1 MRKKTVI
8 WLLAT
13 ISALGVSAATYN
25 GVTYSTSGDIVP
37 GEWTSQFSKAKV
49 YADAKNV
56 PLIVVWANPGCGFCG
71 MFETE
76 AMYTT
81 RMRNWMKT
89 KKYVFVF
96 ALGTSTSDGS
106 QAKSF
111 AKYGSNYPF
120 CRVYWKRDN
129 SGKTV
134 NYGFCGRWGMMYGDS
149 LNTKDDMDVQFKN
162 AIEAYVGGYV
172 PSTDSGTVTPVNPV
186 TPVKPTPSTP
196 SKYTLT
202 VTATGNGS
210 VSGGGSYKSGTKV
223 TLRASAKSGSVF
235 AGWYSGST
243 QLSQAT
249 TYSYVTTAGNVS
261 IVGKFITKAE
271 DAVALTC
278 PFASQYTKGMA
289 IEAVKI
295 TAKGNSLPT
304 VKVSGLPA
312 GLTYK
317 NGEVT
322 GKPSRSG
329 VYTTT
334 VTAKTSGGATVTKTF
349 TIVVSGFG
357 EYYVKA
363 PCDSTVG
370 TVSGQGVYAAGKKVT
385 LRVTVKKGN
394 VFAGWY
400 NGSTELSKEKAYSF
414 TMPSGDLNLTPE
426 FITAAEDLQ
435 AVSFVFD
442 DYSMASETVLEKSAT
457 CGVKLSWDIISGGLS
472 TTKVTFSGLP
482 SGLKYNASAGKVE
495 GAPTSARKS
504 TIKAKVTTSGGNSKV
519 FSIVL
524 TVNALPAGAKG
535 NFYGLCEFNGTPGR
549 AQIAI
554 TAAGKISGKL
564 IAAGSTHSFSATSF
578 DSYEN
583 GVFAFSPSIPY
594 TVTENRKTVRK
605 TKNLKLALA
614 PAGDLGRITGGDS
627 NGLELSVLQSAW
639 ERTDLKVQKF
649 ISGSRTPIVTLANG
663 IKLKFSTKGAVAVGG
678 KLGKTSVSGN
688 SQLVTGCSNG
698 TLSHDAQTV
707 LSISRAAAAGGYYG
721 TMVDLYI
728 DDRDRDGKIETVT
741 AD

>member
-1 MRKKTVI
+1 MKKTVI

-13 ISALGVSAATYN
+13 ISALLASAATYN

-37 GEWTSQFSKAKV
+37 GEWTSQFSKAKA

-76 AMYTT
+76 AMYTP

-106 QAKSF
+106 AAKSF
-111 AKYGSNYPF
+111 AKYGSNYPY
-120 CRVYWKRDN
+120 CRVYWKRNN

-134 NYGFCGRWGMMYGDS
+134 SYAFCGRWGMMYGDS
-149 LNTKDDMDVQFKN
+149 LNTKDAMDVQFKN
-162 AIEAYVGGYV
+162 AIEAYVGGYA
-172 PSTDSGTVTPVNPV
+172 PSNGGGTVTPVGPV
-186 TPVKPTPSTP
+186 TPV
-196 SKYTLT
+196 KYTLT

-235 AGWYSGST
+235 AGWYSGAT
-243 QLSQAT
+243 LLSQAT
-249 TYSYVTTAGNVS
+249 SYSYVTTAGNVS

-271 DAVALTC
+271 DEVALTC
-278 PFASQYTKGMA
+278 PFASQYTKGVA

-295 TAKGNSLPT
+295 TARGNSLPT
-304 VKVSGLPA
+304 VKVSGLPT
-312 GLTYK
+312 GLSYK

-334 VTAKTSGGATVTKTF
+334 VTARTSGGATATKTF
-349 TIVVSGFG
+349 TIVVSAFG

-394 VFAGWY
+394 VFTGWY
-400 NGSTELSKEKAYSF
+400 NGSTELSREKAYSF
-414 TMPSGDLNLTPE
+414 TMPSHDISLTPE
-426 FITAAEDLQ
+426 FITAAEDLA

-442 DYSMASETVLEKSAT
+442 DYSMSSETVLEKSAT

-524 TVNALPAGAKG
+524 NVNALPTAAKG

-564 IAAGSTHSFSATSF
+564 IAAGSTYSFSATSF
-578 DSYEN
+578 DSCEK
-583 GVFAFSPSIPY
+583 GVFAFSPSISY
-594 TVTENRKTVRK
+594 AVTENRKTVKK

-614 PAGDLGRITGGDS
+614 PEGDLGRITGGDS
-627 NGLELSVLQSAW
+627 KGLELSLLQSAW
-639 ERTDLKVQKF
+639 ERTDLKVPKF
-649 ISGSRTPIVTLANG
+649 ASGSRTPIVTLANG

-678 KLGKTSVSGN
+678 KIGKTSVSGN
-688 SQLVTGCSNG
+688 SQLVTGCSGG
-698 TLSHDAQTV
+698 TLSHDAQTA
-707 LSISRAAAAGGYYG
+707 LSINRSASAGGYYG
-721 TMVDLYI
+721 ALVDLYI